1 MFSSQPSKMSPLL
14 CNLTCGRVRMVAT
27 LAMDAEEEAVADA
40 AIKHFS

>member
-27 LAMDAEEEAVADA
+27 LAMGAEEAVADA